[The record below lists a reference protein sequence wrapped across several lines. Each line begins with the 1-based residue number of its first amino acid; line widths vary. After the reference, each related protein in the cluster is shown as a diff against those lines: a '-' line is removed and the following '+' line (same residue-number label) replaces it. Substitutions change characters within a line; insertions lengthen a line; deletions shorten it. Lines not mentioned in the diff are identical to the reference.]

1 MPERATT
8 TVKRQGNTVSLIYD
22 QLRADILGGRLAPG
36 TLLSQLTIARSHG
49 TSRGPVREAMQRLQ
63 QDQLVVGYANRRFN
77 VAPFETADLEAMLSL
92 HLANVSL
99 AIRASVPFL
108 VDEDVDLIDRHRNE
122 MERAVDSNKEEWEA
136 AYRRFVLTLTKHSGD
151 RVVSLLDGLIDNAQ
165 RYRANLLD
173 RFPRVYAGGP
183 EFGQVVAAARERDGA
198 LAAARYSAFFGQLSL
213 RILAGSAPSYD
224 AARLRSYIAALT
236 PDLQP

>member
-8 TVKRQGNTVSLIYD
+8 LKREGNTVSLIYE

-49 TSRGPVREAMQRLQ
+49 TSRGPVREAMRRLQ
-63 QDQLVVGYANRRFN
+63 QDQLVIAFANRRFN
-77 VAPFETADLEAMLSL
+77 VAPFETVDLEAVLSL
-92 HLANVSL
+92 HLANVAL

-108 VDEDVDLIDRHRNE
+108 LDQEIDLIDRYRHE
-122 MERAVDSNKEEWEA
+122 MERAVDRNKEEWEA
-136 AYRRFVLTLTKHSGD
+136 AYRCFILTLTKHSGD
-151 RVVSLLDGLIDNAQ
+151 RVVMLLDGLIDNSQ

-183 EFGQVVAAARERDGA
+183 EFGQVVDAARKRDGA
-198 LAAARYSAFFGQLSL
+198 LAAARYAAFFGQLSL
-213 RILAGSAPSYD
+213 RILAGSSPSHD
-224 AARLRSYIAALT
+224 AVRLRSYIAALAQA
-236 PDLQP
+236 PQS